1 MRTFTRLTLVFGW
14 LLLLFAFN
22 VRPAAAQAGGRI
34 GTVKGIVVDTAA
46 KKPLANAT
54 INVLDAKDSTLISFA
69 RSRENG
75 NFEVGRL
82 NEGKYL
88 LLISY
93 TGFAKEGRPFSI
105 TEAQPVFDF
114 AAIPL
119 TSNATLADVTVIA
132 APVAIKGD
140 TVEFN
145 AGSFK
150 VNKPNAVVED
160 LLKRLPGVEVDKDGN
175 VKANGQEV
183 KRILVDGK
191 EFFGN
196 DPKLATKNLQADMVN
211 KVQVFEKKS
220 DKSDF
225 TGFDDGNSEPTIN
238 LTLKNDKR
246 TGVFGR
252 ASAGYGTDDRY
263 TANANINK
271 FKKGEQMSFIGQANN
286 LNQQGFSLMDA
297 LAFGGG
303 GFGGGGRG
311 GTTAISN
318 AIGLAGQ
325 GGSQQGITATQAA
338 GLNYNNFKSG
348 KLDLNSSYFF
358 NGTQLRNDY
367 DLLRQSFIADTTQ
380 RYSELGRSS
389 RNNYNHRV
397 NVAADWKIDSFN
409 SIKVTPTFSYQNT
422 TTENIRDYN
431 TVGQTGGLLTDGN
444 ARTNNESSGYNFA
457 MNALWR
463 HKFRRAGRTFSTQ
476 LTYGRNQSDANGTQY
491 TVNTQYKG
499 AAIFRSDTLDQ
510 INSTRAIA
518 SNYGVD
524 MSYTEPM
531 SRRSLMEFNAFYRFN
546 ENINDRK
553 TFDLN
558 RTTGQYDRPN
568 NRLTNYIDN
577 EYSYA
582 GGGLTFRENRTG
594 WNYSVG
600 VRAQQATLS
609 SLIQGKTEPVS
620 QNFFN
625 LLPSAQVQ
633 IGKNRY
639 RNFRLFYNGTVQNPS
654 VTQLQPLEDISDPL
668 NITRGNPNLK
678 QSFSN
683 AFRVN
688 YSSFDPY
695 TMKSF
700 FLFVNAR
707 QTSNAIVS
715 SDSIGQF
722 GGRYTTY
729 ENVNGIYSL
738 NANATIGLPVKIG
751 ESRANLNL
759 TTGAGLNRNV
769 NLLNKEN
776 NRINNYNLSQRLSMN
791 YNYKELF
798 DVNIG
803 GSVAWN
809 RALYSLQAAQNTSF
823 FTYTADA
830 ETNWYLPKGFTIGT
844 DVAFTANTGRA
855 DGFNQRF
862 TLWNA
867 YVAKSFLKNKRGELR
882 LRANDILNQN
892 TGISRVTTGNY
903 VEDTRYTVLRRYF
916 TLSFTFNLSKFGA
929 GPAGPGGPRMM
940 MMGAPR

>member
-1 MRTFTRLTLVFGW
+1 MSLAAMAFG
-14 LLLLFAFN
+14 
-22 VRPAAAQAGGRI
+22 QAKI
-34 GTVKGIVVDTAA
+34 GTVKGNVVDTAT
-46 KKPLANAT
+46 KRFLPSAT
-54 INVLDAKDSTLISFA
+54 INVLDAKDSTLVSFG
-69 RSRENG
+69 RSKENG
-75 NFEVGRL
+75 SFEISRL
-82 NEGKYL
+82 AAGKYL
-88 LLISY
+88 LLVTY
-93 TGFAKEGRPFSI
+93 TGFNKVLQSFSI
-105 TEAQPVFDF
+105 TSEQPVAEF
-114 AAIPL
+114 PL
-119 TSNATLADVTVIA
+119 IAMTSNATLDAVTVIA

-145 AGSFK
+145 ASSFK

-175 VKANGQEV
+175 VKANGQDV

-252 ASAGYGTDDRY
+252 VSAGYGTDDRY
-263 TANANINK
+263 TANGNINK
-271 FKKGEQMSFIGQANN
+271 FKKGEQLSFIGQANN
-286 LNQQGFSLMDA
+286 VNQQGFSLMDA

-303 GFGGGGRG
+303 GGFGGGGRG
-311 GTTAISN
+311 GTTAITN
-318 AIGLAGQ
+318 ALGLAGQ
-325 GGSQQGITATQAA
+325 GSGQQGITATQAA
-338 GLNYNNFKSG
+338 GLNYNNFKSP

-367 DLLRQSFIADTTQ
+367 DLLRQSFIVDTTQ
-380 RYSELGRSS
+380 RYNELGRTG

-409 SIKVTPTFSYQNT
+409 SIKVTPNFSYQET
-422 TTENIRDYN
+422 STETIRDYN
-431 TVGQTGGLLTDGN
+431 TVGQSGGLLTDGN

-463 HKFRRAGRTFSTQ
+463 HKFRRAGHTFSTQ
-476 LTYGRNQSDANGTQY
+476 LTYGRNQSDANGSQY

-499 AAIFRSDTLDQ
+499 TAIFRSDTLDQ
-510 INSTRAIA
+510 INSTRTIA

-531 SRRSLMEFNAFYRFN
+531 SRRSLMEFNVFYRFN

-558 RTTGQYDRPN
+558 RTTRQYDRPN
-568 NRLTNYIDN
+568 LRLTNYIDN

-582 GGGLTFRENRTG
+582 GGGLSFRENRTG

-600 VRAQQATLS
+600 VRAQQATLT
-609 SLIQGKTEPVS
+609 SLIQGKAEPVS
-620 QNFFN
+620 QKFFN

-639 RNFRLFYNGTVQNPS
+639 RNFRLIYNGTVQNPS
-654 VTQLQPLEDISDPL
+654 VSQLQPLEDISDPL

-683 AFRVN
+683 NFRVN

-729 ENVNGIYSL
+729 ENVNGIYSF
-738 NANATIGLPVKIG
+738 NANASIGLPVKIG
-751 ESRANLNL
+751 DSRANLNL

-776 NRINNYNLSQRLSMN
+776 NRINNYNLSQRLSIN

-803 GSVAWN
+803 GRVVWN

-867 YVAKSFLKNKRGELR
+867 YVAKSFLKNNRGELR

-892 TGISRVTTGNY
+892 TGISRVTTGNF

-929 GPAGPGGPRMM
+929 SPAVPGVPRMM